1 MNNYQ
6 FSMIMKNKS
15 PFSLAAL
22 VLAMGFAPAAL
33 LGGYA
38 FASGTTQASQTQTL
52 AIPTTLARQ
61 EFVRKEMVKPF
72 NEAQDALNK
81 QQYAEAIEKIKVL
94 NAFEKKTAFEQ
105 FQIDRINAVYA
116 SGIKNTDLLIASFDS
131 MIKSGYL
138 GNDEILKF
146 TEGAA
151 GTYFNEKQYAKAK
164 EWINRYLD
172 LDKKNRSMQELL
184 ARTLYLQ
191 EDYPAAI
198 KEINRQIQADDEA
211 QKVSSYDTLYLL
223 ISSYLKIKDM
233 EGYTRVLE
241 RLVAHYPKKEYWAD
255 LIYRLPN
262 KPGFSDRLRLDYY
275 RLLLATD
282 TMEEA
287 PQYMEMAELALLA
300 GLPVEAKNAVDAG
313 YAANMLGVGK
323 DAARHKLLRDKVNKQ
338 AADDLKSLDAGEVA
352 AKASKN
358 GIGLVNTGYNFV
370 INGQVERGIGLMEQG
385 IARGGL
391 KAVDE
396 AKLHLGMAYLRA
408 GNRTK
413 ASDTFKSIQS
423 ADGSA
428 DIGRFWLLMKPQS

>member
-1 MNNYQ
+1 
-6 FSMIMKNKS
+6 MKNKS
-15 PFSLAAL
+15 SFSLATLILAL
-22 VLAMGFAPAAL
+22 GIAPATL
-33 LGGYA
+33 LGGQA
-38 FASGTTQASQTQTL
+38 FASGTTPPPANLTVPAVGEQ
-52 AIPTTLARQ
+52 PKQ

-81 QQYAEAIEKIKVL
+81 QQYPEALEKIKVL

-105 FQIDRINAVYA
+105 FQIDRLNAVYA
-116 SGIKNTDLLIASFDS
+116 SGSKNTDLLIASFDS

-138 GNDEILKF
+138 GQQEILKF

-164 EWINRYLD
+164 EWINRYLA
-172 LDKKNRSMQELL
+172 LDKNNRQIQELL

-191 EDYPAAI
+191 EDYAGAI
-198 KEINRQIQADDEA
+198 KEINRQVQADDEA
-211 QKVSSYDTLYLL
+211 QKVPSYDTLYLL

-233 EGYTRVLE
+233 EGYTKVLE

-282 TMEEA
+282 NMEEA
-287 PQYMEMAELALLA
+287 PQYVEMAELALLA
-300 GLPVEAKNAVDAG
+300 GLPVEAKNAIDAG
-313 YAANMLGVGK
+313 YAANMLGAGK
-323 DAARHKLLRDKVNKQ
+323 DAAKHKTLRDKVNKQ
-338 AADDLKSLDAGEVA
+338 AADDLKSLDAGEAA

-391 KAVDE
+391 KAADE

-408 GNRTK
+408 GNRAK